1 MKKAAAIGWRSAL
14 LGALVWGLALT
25 GCGGLE
31 SGGGTATGGEL
42 TVYRGGQATDHS
54 VGTVTGRLLTEVG
67 RYPVAGARV
76 AIGGNETTTGS
87 TGVFWISNV
96 AVGVHL
102 LEVTADGHSLL
113 WGCGQVQVAVGT
125 TDLGD
130 IELIA
135 DKDIPGPV
143 PPSPPGLK

>member
-102 LEVTADGHSLL
+102 LEVTANGYSLF
-113 WGCGQVQVAVGT
+113 WDYDPVEVSAGV
-125 TDLGD
+125 TDVGD
-130 IELIA
+130 IEVLA
-135 DKDIPGPV
+135 DSDVPGAV
-143 PPSPPGLK
+143 PPLPPGL